1 MVSLMEKHANHLEQL
16 VEERT
21 RQLNKEKEKTD
32 RILYRLLPPPV
43 AELSNNMVEAEEFEE
58 VTIFFSDIVGFTKLC
73 SNSTPLEVV
82 DFLNSLYVAF
92 DEIITRF
99 DVYKVETIGDAY
111 MVVSGCPVLNS
122 IQHAAEIAS
131 MALDLMSH
139 MTVFRIRHRPED
151 QLQLRIG
158 INTAPGHGDDVLA
171 FGQRGV
177 QQTPAETRP
186 GHLRARV
193 RDTGRVLRKLTC
205 HTWHGIDGII
215 PVCYTPISIKVVRWQ
230 MAIGKWQFYDRK
242 KPCIS
247 KNMDN
252 SKQSSIKGYQCLAL
266 TLLDFI

>member
-158 INTAPGHGDDVLA
+158 INTASTQNIRTYYARQNLGSYTQVFTANLSLIIFQLGGFFLEERGQVKLKRRGMVTTYWLLGKEGFNKPLQKPAPDIFEPVSETLDVYYA
-171 FGQRGV
+171 
-177 QQTPAETRP
+177 
-186 GHLRARV
+186 
-193 RDTGRVLRKLTC
+193 
-205 HTWHGIDGII
+205 
-215 PVCYTPISIKVVRWQ
+215 S
-230 MAIGKWQFYDRK
+230 
-242 KPCIS
+242 
-247 KNMDN
+247 
-252 SKQSSIKGYQCLAL
+252 
-266 TLLDFI
+266 